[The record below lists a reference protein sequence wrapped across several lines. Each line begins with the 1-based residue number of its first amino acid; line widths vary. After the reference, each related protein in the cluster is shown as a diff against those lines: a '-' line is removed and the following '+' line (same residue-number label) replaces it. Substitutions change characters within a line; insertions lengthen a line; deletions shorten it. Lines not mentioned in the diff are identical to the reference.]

1 MHRVLLIDDN
11 REILDANASYLSKNG
26 FDVTTADSGLA
37 AASQISSRKFD
48 CIVLDVLL
56 PDLDGYAICKAART
70 VTDAPIL
77 FLSCLDEVDD
87 KTHGL
92 MLGGDDYMTKP
103 YSLRELSA
111 RIGALIRRSERAGE
125 NPGAAERDFYIERS
139 QRLIHTKEQSAIL
152 SKREFE
158 LFLLFYDHPGILFP
172 KEAILREIWA
182 NGEAAPHTVTVHI
195 ARLRKKISFAEER
208 IGRIESA
215 YGDGYRLVQPGA
227 RGGAR

>member
-1 MHRVLLIDDN
+1 MHSVLLIDDN

-26 FDVTTADSGLA
+26 FEVTVADSGLA

-56 PDLDGYAICKAART
+56 PDLDGYAICRAART

-111 RIGALIRRSERAGE
+111 RIGALIRRSAKAGG
-125 NPGAAERDFYIERS
+125 NPSDPERDFYIERS

-152 SKREFE
+152 SGKEFE
-158 LFLLFYDHPGILFP
+158 LFLLFYDHPGVLFP
-172 KEAILREIWA
+172 KEAILQEIWA
-182 NGEAAPHTVTVHI
+182 KGETAPHTVTVHI
-195 ARLRKKISFAEER
+195 ARLRKKIAFAEAQV
-208 IGRIESA
+208 GRIESA
-215 YGDGYRLVQPGA
+215 YGGGYRLVPPGA
-227 RGGAR
+227 QGDAR

>member
-1 MHRVLLIDDN
+1 MHSVLLIDDN

-26 FDVTTADSGLA
+26 FDVTLADSGLSA
-37 AASQISSRKFD
+37 TSLISSRKFD

-56 PDLDGYAICKAART
+56 PDIDGYAICKAART

-111 RIGALIRRSERAGE
+111 RIDALIRRSAKTNGD
-125 NPGAAERDFYIERS
+125 AEHDFYIERN
-139 QRLIHTKEQSAIL
+139 QRLIHTKEQSVIL
-152 SKREFE
+152 SKKEFE
-158 LFLLFYDHPGILFP
+158 LFLLFYDHPDVLFS
-172 KEAILREIWA
+172 KEAILQEVWA
-182 NGEAAPHTVTVHI
+182 NGETAAHTVTVHI
-195 ARLRKKISFAEER
+195 ARLRKKIAFAEKLV
-208 IGRIESA
+208 GHIESA
-215 YGDGYRLVQPGA
+215 YGGGYRLVPSSAQGA
-227 RGGAR
+227 AK